1 MFKKKVLKEDN
12 LVLLHGECDNCGAP
26 LKYNKETLE
35 CKCEYCRTEYYVT
48 SDGVIEGMLIRL
60 KIHGEEKVFYISK
73 EEYYKLWSY
82 DTGRTIDGRLLN
94 NIVAI
99 KLKLELIEVW
109 GDLIWT

>member
-48 SDGVIEGMLIRL
+48 NDGIIEGMLIRL
-60 KIHGEEKVFYISK
+60 KIHGKEKVFYIGR
-73 EEYYKLWSY
+73 EEYHKIFGN
-82 DTGRTIDGRLLN
+82 DTCRDINGRLMSN
-94 NIVAI
+94 CIAV
-99 KLKLELIEVW
+99 KMKLELIEV
-109 GDLIWT
+109 